1 MAFSK
6 KKISWLAY
14 DPAASA
20 YALIVRTVFAPVFL
34 AHFSQGILTG
44 SQITSRWSLV
54 ASAAGIAAGI
64 ITVFSGP
71 AVDARRKKVPM
82 VALFTATGVLSCLA
96 YLLPALQTPGAIL
109 AISFCGILSFM
120 ASNSFYDSLLIN
132 ITTPA
137 ERDKVSSFGYA
148 LGYAGGLCSFL
159 LCMAAGFI
167 FKTAEFYIAPFIIA
181 ALWWSCGSIPLLRN
195 VKEVPAGM
203 SAEKIRIQD
212 TLKFIFSQKN
222 ILLFLT
228 AYFLYIDG
236 VGTILLAATPLAA
249 GLDISTNLIIITIL
263 LLQLIGLPATLLY
276 GKLAEKFS
284 AKTMIKIAI
293 AVYVTIAVIVTI
305 MSFSSNI
312 TVKQTLFYIT
322 AFLVGTSQGGIQSL
336 SRSVFSKIIPQARA
350 AELFAVYNIFGKFTT
365 IVGPVLIACS
375 TFFWDKAELGITM
388 LTVPFILGFI
398 LLSKVKVPE
407 N

>member
-6 KKISWLAY
+6 KKISWLVY

-293 AVYVTIAVIVTI
+293 AIYVTIAVIVTI